1 MTEREIKELHE
12 DEIDLYELL
21 LVLKKRLKLII
32 AVFVLGVV
40 ATAVLSFL
48 MPNIYQART
57 TMLVDSSLTQAF
69 LLNNLQQ
76 YQFKG
81 ENKFSFIIPLQ
92 AHQQVNNMAL
102 AILNGLE
109 FKKKVLNRIK
119 AIYGNTE
126 EIQNLER
133 SLGNKKSLF
142 ESKVDRETQA
152 IVVLSEHKD
161 KKLAEDILKA
171 ALEEFEKELDKVS
184 QNYQKMFGQGYEKS
198 DKNSIFIL
206 NVVEQ
211 PTSLEKPVKPKRK
224 LIIAVSGVTFLIL
237 GVFSAFVIEWWSRVK
252 STQENFVPQ

>member
-252 STQENFVPQ
+252 STQENFIPK

>member
-69 LLNNLQQ
+69 LLNNLRQ

-92 AHQQVNNMAL
+92 ADQRVNNMGL

-109 FKKKVLNRIK
+109 IKKKVLNRIK

-252 STQENFVPQ
+252 STQ

>member
-1 MTEREIKELHE
+1 MTEREIKESHE

-206 NVVEQ
+206 NVLEQ

-252 STQENFVPQ
+252 STQENFIPK

>member
-1 MTEREIKELHE
+1 MTEREIKESHE

-21 LVLKKRLKLII
+21 LVLKKRLKLVI

-69 LLNNLQQ
+69 LNNLQQ

-206 NVVEQ
+206 NVLEQ

>member
-1 MTEREIKELHE
+1 MTERETKESHE

-40 ATAVLSFL
+40 AVAVVSFL

-57 TMLVDSSLTQAF
+57 TMLVDSSFTQAF
-69 LLNNLQQ
+69 LNNLQQ
-76 YQFKG
+76 YQFKE
-81 ENKFSFIIPLQ
+81 ENKFSFIIPFQ
-92 AHQQVNNMAL
+92 ANQQVNNMGL
-102 AILNGLE
+102 AILNSLE

-171 ALEEFEKELDKVS
+171 AVEEFEKELDKVS
-184 QNYQKMFGQGYEKS
+184 QNYQKMFGQGYEKL

-206 NVVEQ
+206 HVIEQ

-237 GVFSAFVIEWWSRVK
+237 GVFSAFVVEWWSRVR
-252 STQENFVPQ
+252 STQ

>member
-57 TMLVDSSLTQAF
+57 TMLVDFSLTQAF
-69 LLNNLQQ
+69 LNNLQQ

-81 ENKFSFIIPLQ
+81 ENKFSFIIPFQ
-92 AHQQVNNMAL
+92 ANQQVNNMGL

-109 FKKKVLNRIK
+109 FKKKVLNKIK
-119 AIYGNTE
+119 AIHGNTE

-198 DKNSIFIL
+198 DKNSIFLL

-237 GVFSAFVIEWWSRVK
+237 GVFSAFVIEWWSRARSCK
-252 STQENFVPQ
+252 Q

>member
-32 AVFVLGVV
+32 AVFVFGVV
-40 ATAVLSFL
+40 AAAVLSFL

-57 TMLVDSSLTQAF
+57 TMLVDSSLTQA

-92 AHQQVNNMAL
+92 ERDNQQVNNMAL

-126 EIQNLER
+126 EILNLER

-252 STQENFVPQ
+252 STQ

>member
-69 LLNNLQQ
+69 LNNLQQ

-92 AHQQVNNMAL
+92 AGRQVNNMGL

-109 FKKKVLNRIK
+109 FKKKVLNKIK
-119 AIYGNTE
+119 AIHGNTE

-142 ESKVDRETQA
+142 ESKVDRETEA

>member
-69 LLNNLQQ
+69 LNNLQQ

-92 AHQQVNNMAL
+92 ADQQVNNMGL

-109 FKKKVLNRIK
+109 FKKKVLNKIK

-142 ESKVDRETQA
+142 ESKVDRETKA

-252 STQENFVPQ
+252 STQ

>member
-69 LLNNLQQ
+69 LNNLQQ

-252 STQENFVPQ
+252 STQENFVPK

>member
-40 ATAVLSFL
+40 ATAVLIFL

-69 LLNNLQQ
+69 LLNNLKQ

-81 ENKFSFIIPLQ
+81 ENKFSFIIPFQ
-92 AHQQVNNMAL
+92 ANQQVNNMGL

-252 STQENFVPQ
+252 STQ

>member
-1 MTEREIKELHE
+1 MTEREIKESHE

-69 LLNNLQQ
+69 LLNNLKQ

-92 AHQQVNNMAL
+92 ADRQVNNMGL

-109 FKKKVLNRIK
+109 FKKKVLNKIK

-142 ESKVDRETQA
+142 ESKVDRETEA

>member
-1 MTEREIKELHE
+1 MTERETKEAHE

-21 LVLKKRLKLII
+21 LVLKKRIKLII

-40 ATAVLSFL
+40 AATVMSFL

-57 TMLVDSSLTQAF
+57 IMLVDSSFTQAF
-69 LLNNLQQ
+69 LNNLQQ

-81 ENKFSFIIPLQ
+81 ENKFSFIIPFQ
-92 AHQQVNNMAL
+92 ANQQVNNMGL
-102 AILNGLE
+102 AILNSLE

-252 STQENFVPQ
+252 STQ

>member
-1 MTEREIKELHE
+1 
-12 DEIDLYELL
+12 LL

-48 MPNIYQART
+48 MPNIYQAMT

-69 LLNNLQQ
+69 LNNLQQ

-92 AHQQVNNMAL
+92 ADRQVNNMGL

-109 FKKKVLNRIK
+109 FKKKVLNKIK
-119 AIYGNTE
+119 AIHGNTE

-142 ESKVDRETQA
+142 ESKVDRETKA

-252 STQENFVPQ
+252 STQ

>member
-1 MTEREIKELHE
+1 
-12 DEIDLYELL
+12 
-21 LVLKKRLKLII
+21 
-32 AVFVLGVV
+32 
-40 ATAVLSFL
+40 
-48 MPNIYQART
+48 N
-57 TMLVDSSLTQAF
+57 
-69 LLNNLQQ
+69 
-76 YQFKG
+76 
-81 ENKFSFIIPLQ
+81 
-92 AHQQVNNMAL
+92 QQVNNMVL
-102 AILNGLE
+102 AILNSLE
-109 FKKKVLNRIK
+109 FKKKVLSRIK

-211 PTSLEKPVKPKRK
+211 PTSLKRPVKPERK

-237 GVFSAFVIEWWSRVK
+237 GVFSAFVVEWWSRVK
-252 STQENFVPQ
+252 STQ

>member
-1 MTEREIKELHE
+1 MTERETKESHE

-40 ATAVLSFL
+40 VAAVVSFL

-69 LLNNLQQ
+69 LNNLQQ

-81 ENKFSFIIPLQ
+81 ENKFSFIIPFQ
-92 AHQQVNNMAL
+92 ANQQVNNMGL
-102 AILNGLE
+102 AILNSLE

-171 ALEEFEKELDKVS
+171 AVEEFEKELDKVS
-184 QNYQKMFGQGYEKS
+184 QNYQKMFGQGYEKL

-237 GVFSAFVIEWWSRVK
+237 GVFSAFVVEWWSRVK
-252 STQENFVPQ
+252 STQ

>member
-1 MTEREIKELHE
+1 MTEREIKEVYE

-21 LVLKKRLKLII
+21 LVLKKRFKLII

-40 ATAVLSFL
+40 AAAVVSFL

-57 TMLVDSSLTQAF
+57 TMLVDSFLTQAF
-69 LLNNLQQ
+69 LNNLQQ
-76 YQFKG
+76 YHFKG

-92 AHQQVNNMAL
+92 ADRHVNNMGL

-109 FKKKVLNRIK
+109 FKKKVLNKIK

-161 KKLAEDILKA
+161 KKLSEDILKA
-171 ALEEFEKELDKVS
+171 ALEEFEKELDKIS
-184 QNYQKMFGQGYEKS
+184 HNYQKMFGQGYEKS
-198 DKNSIFIL
+198 DKNSIFIV
-206 NVVEQ
+206 NVIEQ

-252 STQENFVPQ
+252 STQ

>member
-1 MTEREIKELHE
+1 MTEREIKESHE

-21 LVLKKRLKLII
+21 LVLKKRLKLVI

-57 TMLVDSSLTQAF
+57 TMLVNSSLTQAF
-69 LLNNLQQ
+69 LNNLQQ

-92 AHQQVNNMAL
+92 ADRQVNNMAL

-198 DKNSIFIL
+198 DKNSIFTL

-237 GVFSAFVIEWWSRVK
+237 GVFSAFVVDWWSRVK
-252 STQENFVPQ
+252 STQ

>member
-1 MTEREIKELHE
+1 MTEREIKESHE

-40 ATAVLSFL
+40 AAAVVSFL
-48 MPNIYQART
+48 MPNIYQARM
-57 TMLVDSSLTQAF
+57 TMLMDSSFTPTF
-69 LLNNLQQ
+69 LNNLQQ

-81 ENKFSFIIPLQ
+81 ENKFSFIIPFQ
-92 AHQQVNNMAL
+92 AHQEVNNMGL

-109 FKKKVLNRIK
+109 FKRKVLNKIK

-126 EIQNLER
+126 EIQKLER
-133 SLGNKKSLF
+133 KLEGNFGKKETIF
-142 ESKVDRETQA
+142 ESFVDRGTQA
-152 IVVLSEHKD
+152 IVVFSEHKD
-161 KKLAEDILKA
+161 PKLAEDILKA

-211 PTSLEKPVKPKRK
+211 PTSLKRPVKPERK

-237 GVFSAFVIEWWSRVK
+237 GVFSAFVVEWRSRVK
-252 STQENFVPQ
+252 STQ

>member
-1 MTEREIKELHE
+1 MTEREIKESHE

-21 LVLKKRLKLII
+21 LVLKKRLKLVI

-57 TMLVDSSLTQAF
+57 TMLVNSSLTQAF
-69 LLNNLQQ
+69 LNNLQQ

-92 AHQQVNNMAL
+92 ADRQVNNMAL

-237 GVFSAFVIEWWSRVK
+237 GVFSAFVVDWWSRVK
-252 STQENFVPQ
+252 STQ

>member
-1 MTEREIKELHE
+1 MTERETKESHE

-21 LVLKKRLKLII
+21 LVLKKRIKLII

-40 ATAVLSFL
+40 AATVMSFL

-57 TMLVDSSLTQAF
+57 TMLVDSSFTQAF
-69 LLNNLQQ
+69 LNNLQQ

-81 ENKFSFIIPLQ
+81 ENKFSFIIPFQ
-92 AHQQVNNMAL
+92 ANQQVNNMGL
-102 AILNGLE
+102 AILNSLE

-171 ALEEFEKELDKVS
+171 AVEEFEKELDKVS

-211 PTSLEKPVKPKRK
+211 PTSLDAPVKPKRK

-237 GVFSAFVIEWWSRVK
+237 GVFSAFVVEWWSRIR
-252 STQENFVPQ
+252 STQ

>member
-1 MTEREIKELHE
+1 MTEREIKESHE

-21 LVLKKRLKLII
+21 LVLKKRLKLVI

-69 LLNNLQQ
+69 LNNLQQ

-142 ESKVDRETQA
+142 ESKVDRETEA

>member
-1 MTEREIKELHE
+1 MTEREIKESHE

-69 LLNNLQQ
+69 LNNLQQ